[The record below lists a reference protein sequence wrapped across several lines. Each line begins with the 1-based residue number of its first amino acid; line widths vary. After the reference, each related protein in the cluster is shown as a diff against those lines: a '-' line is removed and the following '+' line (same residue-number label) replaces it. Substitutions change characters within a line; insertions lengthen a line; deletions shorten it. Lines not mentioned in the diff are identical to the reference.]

1 MIISLVKMTRP
12 INVFLSIITVI
23 ISTYILK
30 QDLNSYKV
38 IITCLTVA
46 GFTIFSNIL
55 NDIFD
60 IKTDMVNCPQ
70 KPLITGEISIKRA
83 FIFSFIILILSFWLL
98 FQLNSNSSNLVI
110 FIILPIIVTYTPVFK
125 SVPLIGNIL
134 IGITLG
140 LVFLFTEASLTNKIE
155 LLWIPALL
163 ATHLTILRELL
174 KDIEDYTGDYNSK
187 IYTFPVCFGVKKS
200 KILFLIS
207 TLLLLGWA
215 GFMPLLLN
223 LNPYYIFLFWGVFA
237 PLIFYI
243 LYLLFG
249 IKSNDYST
257 ISTLL
262 KIATIIG
269 LGVIITFGL

>member
-1 MIISLVKMTRP
+1 MIISLIKMTRP
-12 INVFLSIITVI
+12 INVLLSIITVI
-23 ISTYILK
+23 ISAFILK
-30 QDLNSYKV
+30 QKLNSYEV
-38 IITCLTVA
+38 IITCLTVG

-60 IKTDMVNCPQ
+60 IQTDKLNYPQ
-70 KPLITGEISIKRA
+70 NPLITGGISVNKA
-83 FIFSFIILILSFWLL
+83 FIFAVIVLFISVCLIS
-98 FQLNSNSSNLVI
+98 QLNVISSRLI
-110 FIILPIIVTYTPVFK
+110 YFIILPIIITYTPIFK
-125 SVPLIGNIL
+125 SIPLLGNIL

-140 LVFLFTEASLTNKIE
+140 LVFLFTEASLTHKIE

-163 ATHLTILRELL
+163 ATHLTILRELI

-187 IYTFPVCFGVKKS
+187 IYTFPVCFGIKKS
-200 KILFLIS
+200 KILFLIL

-215 GFMPLLLN
+215 GFIPLLIE
-223 LNPYYIFLFWGVFA
+223 LNPYYIVLFWGLFT

-249 IKSNDYST
+249 VKSNDYST

-269 LGVIITFGL
+269 LGVIITFEF